1 VSARISASV
10 YSSHVPA
17 IGAALDLGKT
27 DEPYWQPLF
36 AGYRFSRQWFYD
48 HMPDVII
55 LVYNDHAPPWA
66 AALARSLLGTRPE
79 DDTMLSW
86 AIAFFIVAL
95 IAGLLGLTG
104 LAGAAA
110 HIAWILFVVFLALMI
125 VAAFANAMR
134 GRPPV

>member
-1 VSARISASV
+1 
-10 YSSHVPA
+10 
-17 IGAALDLGKT
+17 
-27 DEPYWQPLF
+27 
-36 AGYRFSRQWFYD
+36 
-48 HMPDVII
+48 
-55 LVYNDHAPPWA
+55 
-66 AALARSLLGTRPE
+66 LARSLLGTRPE